1 MESDGKFMAKDQT
14 LLNQY
19 HVAIARCKDLEE
31 QMRVKQE
38 QWERRE
44 SEFKTTEKLMRELCE
59 DILAKDSKEMVLGT
73 DYSWSS
79 IPINEIIRKSKQSFV
94 NYIAARTD
102 FLQKLVDQLEER
114 RLEIEGLQ
122 DQISIMQLS
131 PGKTSVSED
140 ALEEKAKKERQRR
153 EKLGDAAGRFP
164 VKEKQTNIV
173 MEETDLDDPVEER
186 VMGKI
191 ANKNASLQVTPRA
204 TPVTESRKVI
214 EQKKMRKT
222 RSTKH
227 MIDLKDYKNKMDEL
241 SWMIMDSIGTK
252 GHSTYVDIEADITKK
267 DATYTA
273 GKIRS
278 TITTLFNLGIINKE
292 VIKVPKGALNVHQL
306 TSVGTRLYQ
315 DKFGKTSVMSEMDQ
329 IMAEH
334 DNCTHGYGIKIV
346 ADMFRESGY
355 FKSVSDRNRKNPIKI
370 NEGILYIPDI
380 ICTDMNGV
388 KSYYEY
394 ECVNHT
400 QTNFNAKCNK
410 MCSVTSVLNYI
421 VPNRTCAEKIRTE
434 IEKWIDNRGATSLK
448 NVTVRVNTV
457 LQLEGKNLSDN
468 KNWKYVFEPGK
479 KGKEPYVNF

>member
-1 MESDGKFMAKDQT
+1 MESDGVNMAKDQS

-19 HVAIARCKDLEE
+19 HMAIARCKDLEE
-31 QMRVKQE
+31 QMNTKQE
-38 QWERRE
+38 QWEARE
-44 SEFKTTEKLMRELCE
+44 VAFKTTEKLMRELCE

-79 IPINEIIRKSKQSFV
+79 IPINDMIRKSKQSFV
-94 NYIAARTD
+94 NYIASRTD
-102 FLQKLVDQLEER
+102 FMQKLVDQLEER

-131 PGKTSVSED
+131 PSKASVSQD
-140 ALEEKAKKERQRR
+140 ALEEKVKQEQKKEKQ
-153 EKLGDAAGRFP
+153 EGIGRFP
-164 VKEKQTNIV
+164 KREKQSSIV
-173 MEETDLDDPVEER
+173 LEETDLDDPIEER
-186 VMGKI
+186 VMGRI
-191 ANKNASLQVTPRA
+191 AKKNASLQVTPKA
-204 TPVTESRKVI
+204 TPVTESRRVI

-222 RSTKH
+222 KSTKH
-227 MIDLKDYKNKMDEL
+227 MIDLKDYKEKMDDL
-241 SWMIMDSIGTK
+241 SWMILDSIGTN
-252 GHSTYVDIEADITKK
+252 GHSTYVDIEADITTK

-273 GKIRS
+273 GKIRG

-292 VIKVPKGALNVHQL
+292 VIKVPKGAINVHQL

-315 DKFGKTSVMSEMDQ
+315 DKFGKSCVMSEMDR

-346 ADMFRESGY
+346 ADMFRESEE
-355 FKSVSDRNRKNPIKI
+355 FKSVSDKNRKNPIKI
-370 NEGILYIPDI
+370 NEGISYIPDI
-380 ICTDMNGV
+380 ICVDVNGV

-394 ECVNHT
+394 ECGNHT

-410 MCSVTSVLNYI
+410 MCSVTSVLNFI
-421 VPNRTCAEKIRTE
+421 VPNRSCAEKIRSE
-434 IEKWIDNRGATSLK
+434 IEKWIDNRGAASLK

-457 LQLEGKNLSDN
+457 LQLEGKSLSDN